1 MIILNLLSS
10 LKKFKK
16 NYPLTIAW
24 RLKSNLSIIEKH
36 LNDDE
41 EVQYIFAGQKNDR
54 FYDIFSTGIVAITN
68 KRILIG
74 RKRVVF
80 GYALDSIMPYMYN
93 DLNIRAGIIWGKV
106 VIDTAK
112 EVVVFSNIDKAALN
126 EIETNITETMIKLKK
141 EYNKDEK

>member
-1 MIILNLLSS
+1 MNLLSS

>member
-1 MIILNLLSS
+1 MNLLAL

-54 FYDIFSTGIVAITN
+54 FYDIFSTGVVAITN

-93 DLNIRAGIIWGKV
+93 DLNIRAGVIWGKV
-106 VIDTAK
+106 VIDTVK
-112 EVVVFSNIDKAALN
+112 EVVVFSNIDKAALS
-126 EIETNITETMIKLKK
+126 EIETNVTETMIKLKK
-141 EYNKDEK
+141 EYSKNEK